1 MFDIPQYRRLDRD
14 HLRQVVRACGFLR
27 LQDSVWV
34 FPYDCEE
41 LIMLLKADMRIG
53 KDVLYAIVE
62 TIENDGWIKK
72 HFGILK

>member
-1 MFDIPQYRRLDRD
+1 
-14 HLRQVVRACGFLR
+14 
-27 LQDSVWV
+27 
-34 FPYDCEE
+34 
-41 LIMLLKADMRIG
+41 MLLKADMKIG